1 MKYVKIISLYFFISC
16 ATFSATAQYISI
28 TDSYTAK
35 QLVENILVNSSCAN
49 VSNFSVKGD
58 PFSGSQNSYG
68 YFNSGTSSFPFTEGI
83 LLSTWSSKNAEGPF
97 IRDLGGGNSFWLGDP
112 DLENALGITNT
123 INATVLEFDFTPL
136 TNFISF
142 EYIFVSNEYL
152 DYFPCVY
159 SDAFAFLIKKK
170 GSTDSYNN
178 LAVIPNNLNPVS
190 STSIHP
196 IIPNFIS
203 TTGPKPGCPAVNEN
217 YFEGFNTDNSSIN
230 YAGQTKILI
239 AQTNVVAGTTY
250 HIKLVI
256 ADGKDEF
263 GAINRYQD
271 SAVFL
276 KAGSFSSKIDLGEDR
291 LLAKNNPL
299 CFGENL
305 KIDTKLSTAYSYK
318 WYRNGSPIPISGEFS
333 PTLKVTNSGTYKVEV
348 ELGSPICIATGAIK
362 IEFTPEI
369 VLNDTTLSQCDDN
382 ADGLAIFDLTK
393 ADAIVKNNAVNLS
406 GVVYYESIA
415 DATTQNNPITNPS
428 AYASKTI
435 NQSVFAKVTNSFDC
449 AKYAEVKLRIANN
462 SILVQNPISTCDQDD
477 IEDGMAEFNLN
488 SEVTPQI
495 VTGLPAGL
503 IVEYYLDQSDAH
515 ANLNPL
521 SNNFRNT
528 VPYQQTIYS
537 KIING
542 TDCYAITPVTLIV
555 NTFTSPSFQ
564 DETLI
569 LCQGLS
575 LSLSV
580 DVGFSNY
587 LWSTGAISNAITV
600 ETPGTYS
607 VIVSNADGCQI
618 TKKFTVTTSG
628 IATITG
634 VKINDFQGNQNSI
647 IVEYNGSGNYEFSI
661 DGSFFQ
667 ENAQFN
673 AVAPREY
680 FVYARDKNG
689 CGSSV
694 PFVVYILDYPRYFT
708 PNNDGHNDVWKIKN
722 LENLPNSSLYIYDR
736 YGKLL
741 KRLTT
746 TDIGWNGIVNEYALP
761 ADDYWFHLKLENGR
775 VIKGHFSLKR

>member
-16 ATFSATAQYISI
+16 ATFSATAQPISVNE
-28 TDSYTAK
+28 SYSAK
-35 QLVENILVNSSCAN
+35 QLVENVLVNSSCAN
-49 VSNFSVKGD
+49 VSNFSVTGKS
-58 PFSGSQNSYG
+58 FSASQNSYG
-68 YFNSGTSSFPFTEGI
+68 YFNNERGSFPFTQGV
-83 LLSTWSSKNAEGPF
+83 LLSTWGSQNSIGPF
-97 IRDLGGGNSFWLGDP
+97 VRSLGGGDSPWPGDT
-112 DLENALGITNT
+112 DLENALGITST
-123 INATVLEFDFTPL
+123 TNATVLEFDFKAL
-136 TNFISF
+136 TDFISF
-142 EYIFVSNEYL
+142 DYIFASNEYQ
-152 DYFPCVY
+152 DDFPCNY
-159 SDAFAFLIKKK
+159 SDGFAFLIKEINTVTY
-170 GSTDSYNN
+170 SN
-178 LAVIPNNLNPVS
+178 LALLPGTTTPVS
-190 STSIHP
+190 SKSIHP
-196 IIPNFIS
+196 QINAIPSS
-203 TTGPKPGCPAVNEN
+203 TEAIKSCGPENEF
-217 YFEGFNTDNSSIN
+217 YFGGFNTVNSPIN
-230 YAGQTKILI
+230 YAGQTKVLT
-239 AQTNVVAGTTY
+239 AQKKVEPGKTY

-256 ADGKDEF
+256 ADQR
-263 GAINRYQD
+263 NQYYD

-276 KAGSFSSKIDLGEDR
+276 KAGSFSPKIDLGPDR
-291 LLAKNNPL
+291 LFATNNPI
-299 CFGENL
+299 CFGESYTIAPNL
-305 KIDTKLSTAYSYK
+305 PSGYSHK
-318 WYRNGSPIPISGEFS
+318 WFKNNVEFINNS
-333 PTLKVTNSGTYKVEV
+333 PTYTVTSPGIYRVEV
-348 ELGSPICIATGAIK
+348 LITPSCIASEEII
-362 IEFTPEI
+362 IEYTPEI
-369 VLNDTTLSQCDDN
+369 VLNDATLIQCDDN
-382 ADGLAIFDLTK
+382 NDGLAIFDLKK
-393 ADAIVKNNAVNLS
+393 ADAIVKNSGTNLS
-406 GVVYYESIA
+406 AVVYYESMA
-415 DATTQNNPITNPS
+415 DANTQKNPITNPS

-435 NQSVFAKVTNSFDC
+435 NQSVFAKVSNSFNC

-477 IEDGMAEFNLN
+477 VEDGKAEFNLN
-488 SEVTPQI
+488 FQVTPQI
-495 VTGLPAGL
+495 VSGLPAGL
-503 IVEYYLDQSDAH
+503 IVEYYLNQLDAI
-515 ANLNPL
+515 ANRNSLA
-521 SNNFRNT
+521 NNFRNT
-528 VPYQQTIYS
+528 IPYQQTIYS

-542 TDCYAITPVTLIV
+542 ADCYAITPVTLIV

-564 DETLI
+564 DQTLI

-575 LSLSV
+575 LGLSV
-580 DVGFSNY
+580 DIGFSNY

-618 TKKFTVTTSG
+618 TKKFTVTASG

-673 AVAPREY
+673 AVAPGEY

-708 PNNDGHNDVWKIKN
+708 PNNDGHNDVWQIKN
-722 LENLPNSSLYIYDR
+722 LENLPNSSLHIYDR

-746 TDIGWNGIVNEYALP
+746 SDIGWSGIVNEFALP

>member
-16 ATFSATAQYISI
+16 ATFSATAQPISVNE
-28 TDSYTAK
+28 SYSAK
-35 QLVENILVNSSCAN
+35 QLVENVLVNSSCAN
-49 VSNFSVKGD
+49 VSNFSVTGKS
-58 PFSGSQNSYG
+58 FSASQNSYG
-68 YFNSGTSSFPFTEGI
+68 YFNNERGSFPFTQGV
-83 LLSTWSSKNAEGPF
+83 LLSTWGSQNSIGPF
-97 IRDLGGGNSFWLGDP
+97 VRSLGGGDSPWPGDT
-112 DLENALGITNT
+112 DLENALGITST
-123 INATVLEFDFTPL
+123 TNATVLEFDFKAL
-136 TNFISF
+136 TDFISF
-142 EYIFVSNEYL
+142 DYIFASNEYQ
-152 DYFPCVY
+152 DDFPCNY
-159 SDAFAFLIKKK
+159 SDGFAFLIKEINTVTY
-170 GSTDSYNN
+170 SN
-178 LAVIPNNLNPVS
+178 LALLPGTTTPVS
-190 STSIHP
+190 SKSIHP
-196 IIPNFIS
+196 QINAIPSS
-203 TTGPKPGCPAVNEN
+203 TEAIKSCGPENEF
-217 YFEGFNTDNSSIN
+217 YFGGFNTVNSPIN
-230 YAGQTKILI
+230 YAGQTKVLT
-239 AQTNVVAGTTY
+239 AQKKVEPGKTY

-256 ADGKDEF
+256 ADQR
-263 GAINRYQD
+263 NQYYD

-276 KAGSFSSKIDLGEDR
+276 KAGSFSPKIDLGPDR
-291 LLAKNNPL
+291 LFATNNPI
-299 CFGENL
+299 CFGESYTIAPNL
-305 KIDTKLSTAYSYK
+305 PSDYSQK
-318 WYRNGSPIPISGEFS
+318 WFKNNVEFINNS
-333 PTLKVTNSGTYKVEV
+333 PTYTVTSPGIYRVEV
-348 ELGSPICIATGAIK
+348 LITPSCIASEEII
-362 IEFTPEI
+362 IEYTPEI
-369 VLNDTTLSQCDDN
+369 VLNDATLIQCDDN
-382 ADGLAIFDLTK
+382 NDGLAIFDLKK
-393 ADAIVKNNAVNLS
+393 ADAIVKNSGANLS
-406 GVVYYESIA
+406 AVVYYESMA
-415 DATTQNNPITNPS
+415 DANTQKNPITNPS

-435 NQSVFAKVTNSFDC
+435 NQSVFAKVSNSFNC

-477 IEDGMAEFNLN
+477 VQDGKAEFNLN
-488 SEVTPQI
+488 FQVTPQI
-495 VTGLPAGL
+495 VSGLPAGL
-503 IVEYYLDQSDAH
+503 IVEYYLNQLDAI
-515 ANLNPL
+515 ANRNSLA
-521 SNNFRNT
+521 NNFRNT
-528 VPYQQTIYS
+528 IPYQQTIYS

-542 TDCYAITPVTLIV
+542 ADCYAITPVTLLV

-564 DETLI
+564 DQTLI

-575 LSLSV
+575 LGLSV
-580 DVGFSNY
+580 DIGFSNY

-618 TKKFTVTTSG
+618 TKKFTVTASG

-673 AVAPREY
+673 AVAPGEY

-708 PNNDGHNDVWKIKN
+708 PNNDGHNDVWQIKN
-722 LENLPNSSLYIYDR
+722 LENLPNSSLHIYDR

-746 TDIGWNGIVNEYALP
+746 SDIGWSGIVNEFALP